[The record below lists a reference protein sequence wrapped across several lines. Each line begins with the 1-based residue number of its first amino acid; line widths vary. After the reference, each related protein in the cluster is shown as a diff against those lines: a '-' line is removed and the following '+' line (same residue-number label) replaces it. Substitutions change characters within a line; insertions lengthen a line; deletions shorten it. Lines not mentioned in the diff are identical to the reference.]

1 MRPGFIS
8 IRSQDRYRNRRTDVP
23 NDAILLEDLTYL
35 LKEGGDNIILEQ
47 GVGVSYE
54 TDTPIQN

>member
-1 MRPGFIS
+1 
-8 IRSQDRYRNRRTDVP
+8 VP

-54 TDTPIQN
+54 TDTPIGN